1 MLNSFQG
8 CIKFFPPPQVEGKE
22 MGNEKGYEKGN
33 EKGIERG
40 KKKWGNERKRGRK
53 K

>member
-1 MLNSFQG
+1 
-8 CIKFFPPPQVEGKE
+8 